1 MEGLRLQLN
10 GYCLITI
17 LKKGGLLLHG
27 DPKAGI
33 AQIGENSFL
42 FANTDCLNEYAGC
55 LVSNVKYVGE
65 TLYTPEFF
73 IFQMPLSFQSFL
85 QINTLSLQT
94 INCMHIEKRTK
105 REKHSIP

>member
-33 AQIGENSFL
+33 AQVGENSFS
-42 FANTDCLNEYAGC
+42 FANTDCLNEYASC

-65 TLYTPEFF
+65 TLYT
-73 IFQMPLSFQSFL
+73 LSSLFSKMLCFL
-85 QINTLSLQT
+85 
-94 INCMHIEKRTK
+94 
-105 REKHSIP
+105 